1 MARANPYKKPD
12 RFTVE
17 AKKAGFPARSVFK
30 LEEIDR
36 RMKLLRPG
44 MHVLDL
50 GSSPGSWSLYV
61 AQRVGAKGKLL
72 SIDLNP
78 LGVGLPAPAVFTQ
91 GDALTLSND
100 DLAMFAPYD
109 LVLSDMAPKTTGNRL
124 GDQTRSFELYMRAL
138 EVAVAL
144 LKPGGTF
151 VGKIFMG
158 EDLPLARAEV
168 RKHFTKERI
177 LKPESS
183 RSVSYEIFLVGEG
196 KKAK

>member
-1 MARANPYKKPD
+1 MARSNPYKKPD
-12 RFTVE
+12 RFTVD

-30 LEEIDR
+30 LEEMDR
-36 RMKLLRPG
+36 RMRLVRPG

-61 AQRVGAKGKLL
+61 AQRVGAKGQLL

-78 LGVGLPAPAVFTQ
+78 LGVGLPQPAVFVQ
-91 GDALTLSND
+91 GDALTLTND
-100 DLAMFAPYD
+100 DLARFAPYD

-138 EVAVAL
+138 EVAAAL

-158 EDLPLARAEV
+158 EDLPIARAEV
-168 RKHFTKERI
+168 RKHFGKERI
-177 LKPESS
+177 IKPEST
-183 RSVSYEIFLVGEG
+183 RSVSYEIFLIGEG
-196 KKAK
+196 KKP